1 MENLNTLNATTTENT
16 ITTKNHF
23 LPLDYLQ
30 ELADESQNLTADEID
45 HHGFMA
51 TQYEQYGS
59 INFKEYLKEVIFEN
73 MSDDDI
79 LRKYQE
85 YLRECDRLDDDFYTL
100 YDLDWLLE
108 GMDPSDILRLGY
120 YSENIYSSDYIRY
133 NGYGNLEGVSEYELI
148 REAKDDSDFMDW
160 LTENSDNDA
169 VQNALDD
176 KDIIIQ
182 AALYLVSEGY

>member
-16 ITTKNHF
+16 ITTKKHF

-30 ELADESQNLTADEID
+30 ELADESQKLTADEID

-51 TQYEQYGS
+51 TQYEQNGS

-85 YLRECDRLDDDFYTL
+85 YLRECDRFDDDFYTL

-133 NGYGNLEGVSEYELI
+133 NGYGNLEVVSEYELI

>member
-1 MENLNTLNATTTENT
+1 MENLNILNATTMENT
-16 ITTKNHF
+16 ITTKKHF

-45 HHGFMA
+45 HHAFMA

-59 INFKEYLKEVIFEN
+59 IDFKEYLKEVIFEN
-73 MSDDDI
+73 MDDDDI

-85 YLRECDRLDDDFYTL
+85 YLRECNRYDDEIYTL
-100 YDLDWLLE
+100 DDLDWLLE
-108 GMDPSDILRLGY
+108 GMNPRDILSLGY
-120 YSENIYSSDYIRY
+120 FSENIYSSKYIRY
-133 NGYGNLEGVSEYELI
+133 NGSGNLEGVSESKLI
-148 REAKDDSDFMDW
+148 SEAKDDSEFMDW

-169 VQNALDD
+169 VQAALDD

>member
-1 MENLNTLNATTTENT
+1 
-16 ITTKNHF
+16 
-23 LPLDYLQ
+23 
-30 ELADESQNLTADEID
+30 
-45 HHGFMA
+45 
-51 TQYEQYGS
+51 
-59 INFKEYLKEVIFEN
+59 
-73 MSDDDI
+73 
-79 LRKYQE
+79 
-85 YLRECDRLDDDFYTL
+85 
-100 YDLDWLLE
+100 
-108 GMDPSDILRLGY
+108 MDPSDILRLGY

-169 VQNALDD
+169 VQNVLDD

>member
-1 MENLNTLNATTTENT
+1 MENLNTLNATTMENT
-16 ITTKNHF
+16 ITTKKHF

-30 ELADESQNLTADEID
+30 ELENESQKLTADEID

-73 MSDDDI
+73 MDDDDI

-85 YLRECDRLDDDFYTL
+85 YLRECNRLDDEFYTL

-108 GMDPSDILRLGY
+108 GMDPCDILRLGY
-120 YSENIYSSDYIRY
+120 FSENIYSSDYIRY
-133 NGYGNLEGVSEYELI
+133 NGNGNLEGVSESKLI
-148 REAKDDSDFMDW
+148 SEAKDDSDFMDW
-160 LTENSDNDA
+160 LTENSDNNA
-169 VQNALDD
+169 VQDALDD

>member
-16 ITTKNHF
+16 ITTKKHF

-30 ELADESQNLTADEID
+30 ELADESQKLTADEID

-85 YLRECDRLDDDFYTL
+85 YLRECDRFDDDFYTL
-100 YDLDWLLE
+100 YDLDWL
-108 GMDPSDILRLGY
+108 
-120 YSENIYSSDYIRY
+120 
-133 NGYGNLEGVSEYELI
+133 LEGVSEYELI

>member
-1 MENLNTLNATTTENT
+1 MENLNALNATTTENT
-16 ITTKNHF
+16 ITTKKHF

-30 ELADESQNLTADEID
+30 ELENESQKLTADEID
-45 HHGFMA
+45 HHGLMA

-73 MSDDDI
+73 MDDDDI

-85 YLRECDRLDDDFYTL
+85 YLRECDRVDDELYTL
-100 YDLDWLLE
+100 DDLDWLLE
-108 GMDPSDILRLGY
+108 GMDPFDILRLGY
-120 YSENIYSSDYIRY
+120 FSENIYSSDYIRF
-133 NGYGNLEGVSEYELI
+133 NGYGNLEGVSEYDLI

-169 VQNALDD
+169 VQDALDD

>member
-1 MENLNTLNATTTENT
+1 MENLNTLNATTMENT
-16 ITTKNHF
+16 IITKKHF

-30 ELADESQNLTADEID
+30 ELENESQKLTADEID

-59 INFKEYLKEVIFEN
+59 INFKQYLKEVSFEN
-73 MSDDDI
+73 MNDDDI

-85 YLRECDRLDDDFYTL
+85 YLRECDRVDDEFYTL
-100 YDLDWLLE
+100 DDLDWLLE
-108 GMDPSDILRLGY
+108 GMYPCDILRLGY
-120 YSENIYSSDYIRY
+120 FSENIYSSDYIRY
-133 NGYGNLEGVSEYELI
+133 NGYGNLEGVNEYELI
-148 REAKDDSDFMDW
+148 NEAKDDSDFMDW

-169 VQNALDD
+169 VQDALDD

>member
-30 ELADESQNLTADEID
+30 ELADESQKLTADEID

-51 TQYEQYGS
+51 TQYEQNGS

-85 YLRECDRLDDDFYTL
+85 YLREYDRLDDDFYTL

>member
-16 ITTKNHF
+16 ITTKKHF

-30 ELADESQNLTADEID
+30 ELADESQKLTADEID

>member
-30 ELADESQNLTADEID
+30 ELADESQKLTADEID

>member
-16 ITTKNHF
+16 ITTKKHF

>member
-16 ITTKNHF
+16 ITTKKHF

-30 ELADESQNLTADEID
+30 ELADESQKLTADEID

-51 TQYEQYGS
+51 TQYEQNGS
-59 INFKEYLKEVIFEN
+59 INFKEYLEEVIFEN

-85 YLRECDRLDDDFYTL
+85 YLREYDRLDDDFYTL

>member
-1 MENLNTLNATTTENT
+1 MENLNTLNATTMENT
-16 ITTKNHF
+16 ITTKKHF

-59 INFKEYLKEVIFEN
+59 IDFKEYLKEVIFEN
-73 MSDDDI
+73 MDDDDI

-85 YLRECDRLDDDFYTL
+85 YLRECNRYDDEIYTL
-100 YDLDWLLE
+100 DDLDWLLE
-108 GMDPSDILRLGY
+108 GMNPRDILSLGY
-120 YSENIYSSDYIRY
+120 FSENIYSSKYIRY
-133 NGYGNLEGVSEYELI
+133 NGSGNLEGVSESKLI
-148 REAKDDSDFMDW
+148 SEAKDDSEFMDW

-169 VQNALDD
+169 VQAALDD

>member
-30 ELADESQNLTADEID
+30 ELADESQKLTADEID

-51 TQYEQYGS
+51 TQYEQNGS
-59 INFKEYLKEVIFEN
+59 INFKEYIQEVIFEN

>member
-1 MENLNTLNATTTENT
+1 MENLNTVNAITTESAM
-16 ITTKNHF
+16 TTKKHF

-30 ELADESQNLTADEID
+30 ELEDESQKLTADEID

-59 INFKEYLKEVIFEN
+59 IDFKEYLKEVIFEN

-85 YLRECDRLDDDFYTL
+85 YLIECDRVDDELYTL
-100 YDLDWLLE
+100 DDLDWLLE
-108 GMDPSDILRLGY
+108 GMDPCDILRLGY
-120 YSENIYSSDYIRY
+120 FSKDLYNSDYLRF
-133 NGYGNLEGVSEYELI
+133 NGYGNIEGVSEYEI
-148 REAKDDSDFMDW
+148 INEAKDDSDFMDW

-169 VQNALDD
+169 VQDALDD

>member
-1 MENLNTLNATTTENT
+1 MENLNTLNATTMENT
-16 ITTKNHF
+16 IITKKHF

-30 ELADESQNLTADEID
+30 ELENESQKLTADEID

-73 MSDDDI
+73 MDDDDI
-79 LRKYQE
+79 LKKYRE
-85 YLRECDRLDDDFYTL
+85 YLRECNRLDNELYKLDDL
-100 YDLDWLLE
+100 NWLLK
-108 GMDPSDILRLGY
+108 GMDPCDILRLGY
-120 YSENIYSSDYIRY
+120 FSENIYSSDYIRY
-133 NGYGNLEGVSEYELI
+133 NGNGNLEGVSEYDLI
-148 REAKDDSDFMDW
+148 SEAKDDSDFMDW

-169 VQNALDD
+169 VQDALDD

>member
-51 TQYEQYGS
+51 TQYEQNGS

-169 VQNALDD
+169 VQNVLDD